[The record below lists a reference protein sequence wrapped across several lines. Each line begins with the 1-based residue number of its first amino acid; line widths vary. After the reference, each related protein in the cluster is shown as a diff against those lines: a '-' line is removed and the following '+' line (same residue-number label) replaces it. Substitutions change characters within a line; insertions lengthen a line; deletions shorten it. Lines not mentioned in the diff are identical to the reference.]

1 MYNEMLKKLI
11 SNRFYKNVETVNN
24 ILTVF
29 CMTEVITTDEFTDL
43 KLLVEEMYK

>member
-11 SNRFYKNVETVNN
+11 NEHFYKDIETVNN

-29 CMTEVITTDEFTDL
+29 CMTEVITPDEFSNL
-43 KLLVEEMYK
+43 KLLVKEIYK